1 MFFPEGHGLTTSGFL
16 VIGGG
21 IIGISIARELKRRF
35 SDFETRKFVEFV
47 LEGDNG

>member
-1 MFFPEGHGLTTSGFL
+1 MFFPEGDGLTTSDFL

-35 SDFETRKFVEFV
+35 SDFETHKFVENFCSRR
-47 LEGDNG
+47 

>member
-1 MFFPEGHGLTTSGFL
+1 MFFPEGDGLTTSDFL

-35 SDFETRKFVEFV
+35 SDFETRKFVVFV